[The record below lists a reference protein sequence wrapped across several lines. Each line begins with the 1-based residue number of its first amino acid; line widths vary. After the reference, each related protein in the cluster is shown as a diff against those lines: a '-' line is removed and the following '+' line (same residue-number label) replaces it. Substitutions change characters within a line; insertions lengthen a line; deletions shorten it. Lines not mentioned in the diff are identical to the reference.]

1 MACER
6 FCFYTDC
13 GITACGSGTPTKL
26 SNNSSGARAH
36 DNRNHSIIKKLM
48 DVIPICSVGSMFYKQ
63 MFVLKDLLVVR

>member
-26 SNNSSGARAH
+26 SNNSSGARPTTIETIQ
-36 DNRNHSIIKKLM
+36 S
-48 DVIPICSVGSMFYKQ
+48 
-63 MFVLKDLLVVR
+63 